1 MFLLFIFGIRGKA
14 CRRYSRNVV
23 LIDNGVDG
31 NGKVIVLSSLK
42 FEWGDQASTPSLNVI
57 D

>member
-42 FEWGDQASTPSLNVI
+42 FGLMGGSGIRSIA
-57 D
+57 